1 MLAIICCLRRPTI
14 IAASK
19 GKSSP
24 TIRHSPSNLGLYR
37 WLRIEVYGFS
47 EHLQAITTRPT
58 AVATLCLRQQRFL
71 GSASLTGTCW
81 EVGLQR
87 AVNVILEQRNLKYR

>member
-24 TIRHSPSNLGLYR
+24 TIRHSPSNFRLSR
-37 WLRIEVYGFS
+37 WRIEVYGFS

-58 AVATLCLRQQRFL
+58 AAATLCLRQQRFL

-87 AVNVILEQRNLKYR
+87 AVNVILEQRNSKYR